1 MMFQAK
7 AVSPLRFA
15 TALHTGRCFVPE
27 LMQQEDFRMSA
38 LRAGV
43 AGVGHLGYHHA
54 RLYAA
59 MDGVDLIGVADP
71 DPERREKAA
80 ADFGVP
86 AFATVDEL
94 IAQGLDLVSVA
105 TPTTTHM
112 ETALAFIA
120 AGVHVLVEKPI
131 AASLTEAETI
141 VSAARA
147 RGVKVQVGHIERFN
161 GAVLAL
167 SGAIGAPRFI
177 ECHRLSPYP
186 GRGSDVSVVL
196 DLMIHDLD
204 IVLSLVG
211 GAVASVDAVG
221 VPVFSASEDI
231 ANVRLRFDTGCV
243 ANLTSSR
250 VSLERMRKIRI
261 FEDNAYVSTDYSAQ
275 EVLVYRKE
283 PGPVPEGVN
292 PMERIRVEP
301 LPVEKDEPLK
311 LELAAFARA
320 VRDNTAPVVSG
331 EDGMRA
337 LALAEQITAQIWDN
351 A

>member
-1 MMFQAK
+1 
-7 AVSPLRFA
+7 
-15 TALHTGRCFVPE
+15 
-27 LMQQEDFRMSA
+27 MSA

-59 MDGVDLIGVADP
+59 MDGVELAGVADP
-71 DPERREKAA
+71 DPARRDKAS
-80 ADFGVP
+80 ADFSVP

-94 IAQGLDLVSVA
+94 IAQGLDLVSVV
-105 TPTTTHM
+105 TPTTAHR
-112 ETALAFIA
+112 ETALAFID

-131 AASLTEAETI
+131 AASLDEAGAI

-147 RGVKVQVGHIERFN
+147 KGVKVQVGHIERFN

-167 SGAIGAPRFI
+167 TGGAIGAPRFI

-204 IVLSLVG
+204 IVLSLVHG
-211 GAVASVDAVG
+211 SVVSVDAVG

-250 VSLERMRKIRI
+250 VSMERMRKIRI

-275 EVLVYRKE
+275 EVLIYRKE
-283 PGPVPEGVN
+283 PGPVPPGVN

-320 VRDNTAPVVSG
+320 VREDTLPVVSG

-337 LALAEQITAQIWDN
+337 LALAEQITAQIRDN

>member
-1 MMFQAK
+1 
-7 AVSPLRFA
+7 
-15 TALHTGRCFVPE
+15 
-27 LMQQEDFRMSA
+27 MSA

-59 MDGVDLIGVADP
+59 MDGVELAGIADP
-71 DPERREKAA
+71 DPARREKAS

-86 AFATVDEL
+86 GFATVEEL
-94 IAQGLDLVSVA
+94 AAQGLDLASVV
-105 TPTTTHM
+105 TPTTLHR
-112 ETALAFIA
+112 EAALTLVE

-131 AASLTEAETI
+131 AASLPEA
-141 VSAARA
+141 AA

-204 IVLSLVG
+204 IVLSLVRG
-211 GAVASVDAVG
+211 SVVSVDAVG
-221 VPVFSASEDI
+221 VPVFSESEDI
-231 ANVRLRFDTGCV
+231 ANVRIRFDTGCV

-250 VSLERMRKIRI
+250 VSMERMRKIRI

-283 PGPVPEGVN
+283 PGPVPPGVN

-301 LPVEKDEPLK
+301 LAVEKDEPLK

-320 VRDNTAPVVSG
+320 VREDAAPVVSG
-331 EDGMRA
+331 GDGIRA
-337 LALAEQITAQIWDN
+337 LALAEQITAQIREN